1 MLLNK
6 MLSRIIDLIKRLFK
20 KQETQSPEN
29 TIIKR
34 IIINN
39 PLIYNFNNKTMARKT
54 VISKVVE
61 ENAQDGVIGFP
72 QNRTLYADQFTDV
85 PPNTDEERKVFKA
98 KSMND
103 VFEHYQ
109 PSKEG
114 VTLSTEEGGAV
125 YEDFEFRQIKD
136 FEDDQLIAQSE
147 LLSVK
152 KAKID
157 AYNSVIRQLEKNKT
171 LRNALKN
178 EVARGD
184 LRNALKAL
192 LSELEDVE

>member
-1 MLLNK
+1 MFNVIRQWIHRIFENRHEPTK
-6 MLSRIIDLIKRLFK
+6 ITKEELS
-20 KQETQSPEN
+20 
-29 TIIKR
+29 
-34 IIINN
+34 INN
-39 PLIYNFNNKTMARKT
+39 KLNNKTMARKT

-61 ENAQDGVIGFP
+61 ENAQDGVIEFP
-72 QNRTLYADQFTDV
+72 QNRTLYADQFTDIA
-85 PPNTDEERKVFKA
+85 PNTDDDREGFKA
-98 KSMND
+98 KSMKD

-136 FEDDQLIAQSE
+136 FEDEQLIAQSE
-147 LLSVK
+147 LLSGK

-178 EVARGD
+178 DAARGD
-184 LRNALKAL
+184 LKNALKAL
-192 LSELEDVE
+192 LAELEDAE

>member
-1 MLLNK
+1 MFQVIRKLIQRLLG
-6 MLSRIIDLIKRLFK
+6 K
-20 KQETQSPEN
+20 KQKQTKIQKEELS
-29 TIIKR
+29 
-34 IIINN
+34 INN
-39 PLIYNFNNKTMARKT
+39 LLNNKTMARKT

-61 ENAQDGVIGFP
+61 ENAQDGVIEFP
-72 QNRTLYADQFTDV
+72 QNRTLYADQFTDIA
-85 PPNTDEERKVFKA
+85 PNTDEDREGFKA
-98 KSMND
+98 KSMKD

-136 FEDDQLIAQSE
+136 FEDEQLIAQSE
-147 LLSVK
+147 LLSGK

-178 EVARGD
+178 DAARGD
-184 LRNALKAL
+184 LKNALKAL
-192 LSELEDVE
+192 LAELEDAE

>member
-1 MLLNK
+1 MFQVIRQWIYR
-6 MLSRIIDLIKRLFK
+6 LSKNLHEPAKITKEKL
-20 KQETQSPEN
+20 S
-29 TIIKR
+29 
-34 IIINN
+34 INN
-39 PLIYNFNNKTMARKT
+39 QLNNRTMAKKT

-61 ENAQDGVIGFP
+61 ENLQDGMIEFP

-85 PPNTDEERKVFKA
+85 PPCNDDDREGFKA
-98 KSMND
+98 KNMKE

-125 YEDFEFRQIKD
+125 YEDFEFKQIED

-147 LLSVK
+147 LLSGK

-178 EVARGD
+178 DATRGD
-184 LRNALKAL
+184 LKNALKAL
-192 LSELEDVE
+192 LTELEGAE